1 MACRQVRV
9 LSIGSLSQTVESTV
23 SCRSIVG
30 TQAIVR
36 GPKNCSEVKGINNRM
51 GLEAVAP
58 RQPPTESNRLERT
71 PNRHRIYHN
80 PVIDLWDT

>member
-1 MACRQVRV
+1 MKGIFTRHARQIRV
-9 LSIGSLSQTVESTV
+9 SSIESLSQTVESTV

-36 GPKNCSEVKGINNRM
+36 GPKDCSGVKGINNRM

-58 RQPPTESNRLERT
+58 RQGGLGVWGG
-71 PNRHRIYHN
+71 HK
-80 PVIDLWDT
+80 